1 MTRNPITRLLKRGHA
16 TQAWIA
22 FVLAWALFPTMASA
36 EDPAPGKPAITPAM
50 QASTSEA
57 PNIASETNSAEA
69 WIRKQTTRFFSYP
82 VATLLLGVGLW
93 LVLPRGRRGGRAF
106 GAVLLLIALGLLVAR
121 LPIVTPWKYETI
133 LWLLGGIT
141 VISGIGTVSMRSP
154 VYCALWFAM
163 ALLGTGALFMFV
175 GAQFLGI
182 ATVVVYAGAI
192 VVTFLFVLMLAQPQG
207 QDYYDRLSWE
217 PLLSALTG
225 AVMVLLLSLALESGL
240 GGSAA
245 AELTS
250 KSPTAASLEKGVLA
264 PEHVA
269 TIGGVLFSRYLIAV
283 EVAGVL
289 LLVALVGASAIIA
302 HQQGGKTSPAHGSQE
317 DRR

>member
-1 MTRNPITRLLKRGHA
+1 
-16 TQAWIA
+16 
-22 FVLAWALFPTMASA
+22 
-36 EDPAPGKPAITPAM
+36 
-50 QASTSEA
+50 
-57 PNIASETNSAEA
+57 
-69 WIRKQTTRFFSYP
+69 
-82 VATLLLGVGLW
+82 
-93 LVLPRGRRGGRAF
+93 
-106 GAVLLLIALGLLVAR
+106 
-121 LPIVTPWKYETI
+121 
-133 LWLLGGIT
+133 
-141 VISGIGTVSMRSP
+141 
-154 VYCALWFAM
+154 
-163 ALLGTGALFMFV
+163 MFV

-207 QDYYDRLSWE
+207 HDYYDRLSWE

-240 GGSAA
+240 GGTTA
-245 AELTS
+245 AELTA
-250 KSPTAASLEKGVLA
+250 KSPTPAALEKGVLA

-269 TIGGVLFSRYLIAV
+269 QIGGVLFSRYLIAV

-302 HQQGGKTSPAHGSQE
+302 HQQGAKTSLGSSAQE

>member
-1 MTRNPITRLLKRGHA
+1 MNA
-16 TQAWIA
+16 
-22 FVLAWALFPTMASA
+22 
-36 EDPAPGKPAITPAM
+36 
-50 QASTSEA
+50 
-57 PNIASETNSAEA
+57 
-69 WIRKQTTRFFSYP
+69 SYP
-82 VATLLLGVGLW
+82 VAALLLGVGLW
-93 LVLPRGRRGGRAF
+93 LVLPRARRGGRAF
-106 GAVLLLIALGLLVAR
+106 GAVLVLMALGLLAAR
-121 LPIVTPWKYETI
+121 LPVVTPWKYETI
-133 LWLLGGIT
+133 IWLLGGIT

-192 VVTFLFVLMLAQPQG
+192 VVTFLFVLMLAQPLG

-245 AELTS
+245 AELAA
-250 KSPTAASLEKGVLA
+250 KSPAPEALEKGVLA

-302 HQQGGKTSPAHGSQE
+302 YQQGGKTGAALGAQE
-317 DRR
+317 DRQ